1 MIEPWIEKIKQIV
14 SQLELSPMN
23 QKHYAERVDYYGA
36 KLNRHDSR
44 DQQLYLLC
52 YKNHRWQIALE
63 RIAEGF
69 LHQVRQV
76 KQKSVIYR
84 KDRVYQD
91 WQQASKNV
99 SKAAQVLSFF
109 VDESIDP
116 EQSFRSVKEQAL
128 TLIST
133 PELTSVVRFLKEQK
147 QLAEEGQWLYLD
159 RQISLRSG
167 LLRRLFSCLEFEGS
181 EQVARLAD
189 MLDRLRKAHLEKTQ
203 LKATVPELT
212 FITKASRQWLM
223 DNEDSVNVDRL
234 ERYLYLQV
242 PNRLNGQLTLP
253 EVTKY
258 RLLEDGLQDQES
270 WLQEKELLLE
280 QAQQEKLTAE
290 PNILIDKMTEELD
303 TKLIRVSESL
313 KDTDN
318 RNVVLRQKGGKRHWR
333 LPTNNKE
340 LLLHNPFIQQM
351 PTTALV
357 DALRIVDRDTQF
369 IDCFEHVLGKANPS
383 RFQET
388 DLFAILIANATNQG
402 IYSIAQISDR
412 SYEQMRTIEA
422 NYLRP
427 ETLH

>member
-1 MIEPWIEKIKQIV
+1 
-14 SQLELSPMN
+14 
-23 QKHYAERVDYYGA
+23 
-36 KLNRHDSR
+36 
-44 DQQLYLLC
+44 
-52 YKNHRWQIALE
+52 
-63 RIAEGF
+63 
-69 LHQVRQV
+69 
-76 KQKSVIYR
+76 
-84 KDRVYQD
+84 
-91 WQQASKNV
+91 
-99 SKAAQVLSFF
+99 
-109 VDESIDP
+109 
-116 EQSFRSVKEQAL
+116 
-128 TLIST
+128 
-133 PELTSVVRFLKEQK
+133 
-147 QLAEEGQWLYLD
+147 LAEEGQWLYLD
-159 RQISLRSG
+159 QQSSLRSG

-212 FITKASRQWLM
+212 FITKASRQWMM

-234 ERYLYLQV
+234 EWYLYLQV

-258 RLLEDGLQDQES
+258 RPLEDDLQDQES

-280 QAQQEKLTAE
+280 QTQQEKLTAE
-290 PNILIDKMTEELD
+290 PNILIVKMTEELD

-333 LPTNNKE
+333 LPTTNKE

-412 SYEQMRTIEA
+412 SYEQMRTIQA

-427 ETLH
+427 EIIKIASSGSCWRFSKTISRAISSPALSD